1 MGKLTISGNAIINGE
16 VALENANS
24 LITLSGA
31 PKILAVEG
39 GNALVRGGA
48 LANIDTLEA
57 TAQIQVTGA
66 AGTALTAASENAANV
81 AGAFAATGDGLTV
94 TNENGQL
101 VIVENLLQAAA
112 MTLKAVLTG
121 LF

>member
-1 MGKLTISGNAIINGE
+1 
-16 VALENANS
+16 
-24 LITLSGA
+24 
-31 PKILAVEG
+31 
-39 GNALVRGGA
+39 
-48 LANIDTLEA
+48 
-57 TAQIQVTGA
+57 
-66 AGTALTAASENAANV
+66 LTAASENAANV